1 MDDAESAKRLHRS
14 AWGATLGI
22 ALLVAI
28 SLAFPKRYTIG
39 AGNIRDG
46 FTVALSVMFVVS
58 FITSALHSSWRARNL
73 TVFVVV
79 GLMSLFNALTLS
91 QLILFMI
98 YPSPH
103 GTIDGLR
110 LLSSAVSIWL
120 TNVVSFALLYWVV
133 DGNGPEHRAHD
144 LKGFRDF
151 AFPGDTTFPVFADYL
166 FLAFNTATA
175 FSPTDTAPLTTRTRV
190 LMMVE
195 SVVSLVALAVVAA
208 RAVNILQ

>member
-1 MDDAESAKRLHRS
+1 MDDVESAKKLHRS

-28 SLAFPKRYTIG
+28 SLAFPNRYSVG
-39 AGNIRDG
+39 AGYFRNG
-46 FTVALSVMFVVS
+46 FTVALSVMLVVS
-58 FITSALHSSWRARNL
+58 FITSALHASWRARNL
-73 TVFVVV
+73 TVLVVV
-79 GLMSLFNALTLS
+79 GLMSLFNALTLA
-91 QLILFMI
+91 QLILFMVF
-98 YPSPH
+98 PSPH

-110 LLSSAVSIWL
+110 LLSSAVAIWL
-120 TNVVSFALLYWVV
+120 TNVVSFALLYWVI
-133 DGNGPEHRAHD
+133 DGNGPDDRARD
-144 LKGFRDF
+144 PKGFRDF

-175 FSPTDTAPLTTRTRV
+175 FSPTDIVPLTTRTRV
-190 LMMVE
+190 MMMVE